1 MRAMEETEKMDR
13 PRKPGE
19 LVFAYLLFAGSITI
33 AYFAFNIS
41 GLSSM
46 SSPGSIPMLAAL
58 FLLLSSLTTL
68 IKTRGMSTTEGAANF
83 VDLITPK
90 LILFFA
96 SITFAY
102 IMIINQ
108 LGFLISS
115 ILFLFF
121 SILSLYRQGPL
132 LALLISVNVLAIIY
146 VVFRV
151 IFKVILPE
159 ASLWD

>member
-1 MRAMEETEKMDR
+1 
-13 PRKPGE
+13 
-19 LVFAYLLFAGSITI
+19 
-33 AYFAFNIS
+33 
-41 GLSSM
+41 
-46 SSPGSIPMLAAL
+46 
-58 FLLLSSLTTL
+58 L